1 MKRYKDK
8 NRRTT
13 LLSKCEMCDSKKSRF
28 IKSQEASGLLNRLGI
43 KRSISSK
50 VPVARNI
57 LF

>member
-8 NRRTT
+8 NRGTT
-13 LLSKCEMCDSKKSRF
+13 LLLKCEMCDSKKSRF

-50 VPVARNI
+50 VPVARDI